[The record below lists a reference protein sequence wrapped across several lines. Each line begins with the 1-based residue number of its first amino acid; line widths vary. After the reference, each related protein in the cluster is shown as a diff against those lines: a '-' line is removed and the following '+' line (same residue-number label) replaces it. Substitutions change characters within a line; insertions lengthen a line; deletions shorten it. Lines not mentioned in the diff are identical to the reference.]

1 MSVKGRVFEMSI
13 FWRLPALGQSVVLLE
28 CCEPVEMIEVLAGEH
43 SSSLKSQCPLLRG
56 SPEILPNLV
65 QFELSLEE
73 RNFLGLR
80 RTSSKSS
87 GDRSDDG
94 VVDVVG
100 A

>member
-1 MSVKGRVFEMSI
+1 
-13 FWRLPALGQSVVLLE
+13 
-28 CCEPVEMIEVLAGEH
+28 MIEVLAGEH
-43 SSSLKSQCPLLRG
+43 SPNLRSQCPLLRG
-56 SPEILPNLV
+56 SQEVLPNLV

-73 RNFLGLR
+73 RDFLGLR

>member
-65 QFELSLEE
+65 RAFFGGEE
-73 RNFLGLR
+73 FLR
-80 RTSSKSS
+80 ASSN
-87 GDRSDDG
+87 
-94 VVDVVG
+94 
-100 A
+100 